1 MDHITN
7 EALAVAIAGLRKE
20 MELRAKS
27 ADDAIAVAT
36 KTMDARLEGMNEFR
50 EQLNRQT
57 HTFITRNEAELKHE
71 QLTSKIEDLSQRVQG
86 AELLK
91 AEITGKITTLAVVI
105 TIYTTFIVVVT
116 GAILRYALDCK

>member
-7 EALAVAIAGLRKE
+7 EALAVAIAGLRQE
-20 MELRAKS
+20 MELRAK
-27 ADDAIAVAT
+27 AAEDAIAVAT

-57 HTFITRNEAELKHE
+57 HTFYTRTEADLRHE
-71 QLTSKIEDLSQRVQG
+71 HFACKIDDLSKRVNA

-91 AEITGKITTLAVVI
+91 AEITGKVTTLAVVV
-105 TIYTTFIVVVT
+105 TLYTTVLVAVT
-116 GAILRYALDCK
+116 GAILHYALGK